1 MVDKDVVDSLKQI
14 SANLETINKTLRES
28 KHEDKVT
35 TSAEDW
41 KKRVENL
48 IRRVDCECKRKF
60 FTRLRIAVLAFSIG
74 VFIVMIF
81 LLIWLNLTVSNAI
94 LTYAKMLP
102 SGNQTQ
108 PDSQL
113 GFLVEQM
120 PSFASLSISISVLIL
135 AMSAFLLPTFRAST
149 PEESANCYY
158 GKLSKDFDVKDR
170 QYLKALINM
179 KCKEIESSL
188 LDNYQNCIRLNCNL
202 FSEELLL
209 KSLYQRQ

>member
-60 FTRLRIAVLAFSIG
+60 TPLRIAVLAFSIG

-81 LLIWLNLTVSNAI
+81 LLIWINLTVSNAI

-113 GFLVEQM
+113 GFLVERM
-120 PSFASLSISISVLIL
+120 PSFASLSISISALIL

-149 PEESANCYY
+149 PEELANYYY

-170 QYLKALINM
+170 PYLKALINM

-202 FSEELLL
+202 FSEESLL